1 MDTLKEIRTKIQKAK
16 KLRIEEIAKEAN
28 ISVKS
33 IYRVEEEKIFQNSIF
48 IKYLQFLRNNDIDLN
63 TLFKKQN

>member
-1 MDTLKEIRTKIQKAK
+1 METLKEIRTKIQKAK

-33 IYRVEEEKIFQNSIF
+33 IYRVEEEKTFQNSIF